1 MRIHFERTGGF
12 AGMTTSTTVDTSSLP
27 SDEAHKVEDLV
38 QQANIPNTST
48 TTENSPKRG
57 AADYFTYKITI
68 ESEDGTQHTV
78 ECTDVAMQPSIKPL
92 LDFLTNHLRR
102 IE

>member
-1 MRIHFERTGGF
+1 
-12 AGMTTSTTVDTSSLP
+12 MTTSSTVDTSALP

-38 QQANIPNTST
+38 QQANIPDTSS
-48 TTENSPKRG
+48 TTENQSNRG

-68 ESEDGTQHTV
+68 ESKEGTKQTV

-92 LDFLTNHLRR
+92 LDYLAKQLRR
-102 IE
+102 

>member
-38 QQANIPNTST
+38 QQANIPNTSPT
-48 TTENSPKRG
+48 RENPSNRG

-68 ESEDGTQHTV
+68 ESKEGTKQTV
-78 ECTDVAMQPSIKPL
+78 ECTDVAMPSPIKPL
-92 LDFLTNHLRR
+92 LDYLTKQLRR
-102 IE
+102 